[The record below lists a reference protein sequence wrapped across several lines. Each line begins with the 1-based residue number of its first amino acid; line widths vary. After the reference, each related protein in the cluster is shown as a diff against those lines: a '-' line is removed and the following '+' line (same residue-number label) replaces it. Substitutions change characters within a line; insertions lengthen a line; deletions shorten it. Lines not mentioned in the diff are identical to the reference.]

1 MTDNSK
7 KVPDKLN
14 CFIDNE
20 ILYYGTKTYPIYRK
34 FNMTPNDLTT
44 ISLLLG
50 LMSIYFFYNKFF
62 ILSSL
67 FYFLS
72 YVYDVLDGNYARK
85 YKMVSKF
92 GDLYDHF
99 KDITVNLLLLYVFY
113 NNMTFKN
120 HTNLMIFSF
129 IITFILFITLNLHL
143 GCQEIY
149 LKKHKN
155 NKNNSDF
162 LKFTTL
168 LCNDKVYENMHI
180 LRYFGTG
187 TFIVW
192 ISFLILLNKFYL

>member
-20 ILYYGTKTYPIYRK
+20 ILYYGIKTYPIYRK

-50 LMSIYFFYNKFF
+50 LISIYFFYNKFF

-120 HTNLMIFSF
+120 HTNLVIFSF

-149 LKKHKN
+149 
-155 NKNNSDF
+155 
-162 LKFTTL
+162 
-168 LCNDKVYENMHI
+168 
-180 LRYFGTG
+180 
-187 TFIVW
+187 
-192 ISFLILLNKFYL
+192 